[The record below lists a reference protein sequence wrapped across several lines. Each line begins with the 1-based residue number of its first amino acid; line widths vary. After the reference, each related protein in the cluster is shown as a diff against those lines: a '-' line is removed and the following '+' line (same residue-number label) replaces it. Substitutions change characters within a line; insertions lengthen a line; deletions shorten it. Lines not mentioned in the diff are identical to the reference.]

1 MEEILKYRLIEE
13 IIATNDIVILDQ
25 IKSLLTGEHG
35 DFWDSLDADSQKSI
49 KRGLKDYELG
59 KTEAHESIMEKYKSK
74 FSK

>member
-35 DFWDSLDADSQKSI
+35 DFWDNLDADSQKSI
-49 KRGLKDYELG
+49 ERGLKDVELG
-59 KTEAHESIMEKYKSK
+59 KTESHESIMEKYKSRFTK
-74 FSK
+74 